1 MMNRKLFLI
10 LPVLM
15 FGIINAN
22 AQPHQGDMA
31 VEISLPSSSGDTLKL
46 SSFKGKVILL
56 DFWASWCMP
65 CRFANKGMAKLY
77 SKYKD
82 KGFEIFSVSLD
93 NEPVDWINAIKKD
106 KITWKQVISTGGWS
120 APTALQW
127 GIVAL
132 PTSYLIDQDGRLV
145 AMDLEGR
152 GLEKA
157 VKKMIDER

>member
-1 MMNRKLFLI
+1 MMNCKLVI
-10 LPVLM
+10 VISVL
-15 FGIINAN
+15 FIGISNSYS
-22 AQPHQGDMA
+22 QPRQGDAA
-31 VEISLPSSSGDTLKL
+31 VEIALPSVTGDTLKL

-65 CRFANKGMAKLY
+65 CRFANKGMGKIY

-93 NEPVDWINAIKKD
+93 NESAEWMKAIKDD
-106 KITWKQVISTGGWS
+106 KITWKQVISYGGWQ

-132 PTSYLIDQDGRLV
+132 PTSYLIDQ
-145 AMDLEGR
+145 EGK
-152 GLEKA
+152 L
-157 VKKMIDER
+157 

>member
-1 MMNRKLFLI
+1 MMNRKLLFFISI
-10 LPVLM
+10 LFIGLSKSYS
-15 FGIINAN
+15 
-22 AQPHQGDMA
+22 QPRQGDVA
-31 VEISLPSSSGDTLKL
+31 VEIALPSVTGDTLKL

-65 CRFANKGMAKLY
+65 CRFANKGMGKLY

-93 NEPVDWINAIKKD
+93 NESGDWMKAIKDD
-106 KITWKQVISTGGWS
+106 KITWKQVISYGGWS

-132 PTSYLIDQDGRLV
+132 PTSYLIDQEGRLI

-152 GLEKA
+152 RLEKA
-157 VKKMIDER
+157 LKTMLDK